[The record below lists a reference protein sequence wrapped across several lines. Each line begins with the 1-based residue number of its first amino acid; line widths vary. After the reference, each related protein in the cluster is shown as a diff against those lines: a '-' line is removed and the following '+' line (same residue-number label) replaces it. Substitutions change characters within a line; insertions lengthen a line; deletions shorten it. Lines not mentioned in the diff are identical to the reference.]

1 MMTFVNK
8 IKTAILLATLSLSG
22 GAKAQ
27 STQDLT
33 ATLLEGVLTPKVYTG
48 FKGKIQPLSPKWYCD
63 DRRYFWSVNWQA
75 EIKDVEVS
83 FDPQN
88 PDDTKVHVV
97 LNDSSVHAQYFN
109 KGGVTCT
116 WDGVEGT
123 LFVGRVDVD
132 FSLKAVATKDFPD
145 ISLDGLRIS
154 DFQMRNV
161 SILYASVF
169 DAGFKQSSNGFGEW
183 VETNLNSLIA
193 GFLKTSLKQRL
204 DKAINKE
211 VDRRLKEREGRQQGT
226 DPKAVAIMN

>member
-8 IKTAILLATLSLSG
+8 IKTATLLVTLAVST

-48 FKGKIQPLSPKWYCD
+48 FKGKIQQLDPKWYCD

-75 EIKDVEVS
+75 EIKDVQVN
-83 FDPQN
+83 FDPAN
-88 PDDTKVHVV
+88 PDVTSVHVV
-97 LNDSSVHAQYFN
+97 LNDSSVRAQYFQ

-132 FSLKAVATKDFPD
+132 FSLKAVASKDFPD

-161 SILYASVF
+161 SVMYASVF

-183 VETNLNSLIA
+183 VETNLNGLIA
-193 GFLKTSLKQRL
+193 GFLKTGLKKRL
-204 DKAINKE
+204 DQAINKE
-211 VDRRLKEREGRQQGT
+211 VDRRLKEREGRQHGT
-226 DPKAVAIMN
+226 GPKSVATLN